1 MEEFGIIDEICYF
14 CGNKH
19 IVRFKEHYNFCPM
32 CTAISTDMI
41 PITKCKHFTSESLVI
56 AIREPIIS
64 KIRSNQIPYVI
75 GDESEGMGPCSICG
89 KLCIADG
96 W

>member
-1 MEEFGIIDEICYF
+1 MEEFEIVNEECYF
-14 CGNKH
+14 CGHEN
-19 IVRFKEHYNFCPM
+19 IVRFKEHYNFCPA

-41 PITKCKHFTSESLVI
+41 AITKCSHFGNSIVI
-56 AIREPIIS
+56 AIREPLS
-64 KIRSNQIPYVI
+64 FKLRHGNKPYVI

-89 KLCIADG
+89 KFCEADG